1 MRDGRRALRG
11 AVIRGSLPI
20 LMVSN
25 LPNYYR
31 LLGLLSSAN
40 PEDIK
45 ASYRRLA
52 KELHPDLNQAAD
64 AAERFQQVMDAYE
77 TLSDPKLRQAY
88 DEVLRPAA
96 AKAAD
101 MAANAPGVVE
111 GVTSFVGGLMD
122 KFNRRWS
129 LGQDLKY
136 TLPLTLTEAY
146 LGCDKTVRFESPVRC
161 PSCKGNGRSGGVDCG
176 DCQGS
181 GVRVGERVFKV
192 TVPPGAGAGNLTRIP
207 GGGTPGERGGPEG
220 DLTFIVEV
228 EDHPLI
234 KRDGPHLRVRAPLPV
249 TTALAGGRV
258 EVPTLDGSTFVTV
271 PAGVQ
276 NGQVL
281 RLAGR
286 GIPTPQ
292 GPRGD
297 LLITLELELPEK
309 LPETVRQ
316 LLLEAERQ
324 APNDAYPRNQAYR
337 KQIRD
342 LSDD

>member
-1 MRDGRRALRG
+1 
-11 AVIRGSLPI
+11 
-20 LMVSN
+20 MVSN

-31 LLGLLSSAN
+31 LLGLVQSAKA
-40 PEDIK
+40 EDIK
-45 ASYRRLA
+45 AAYRRLA
-52 KELHPDLNQAAD
+52 KELHPDLNQTAD

-88 DEVLRPAA
+88 DDVLKPVVK
-96 AKAAD
+96 KAAD
-101 MAANAPGVVE
+101 MAASAPGVVE
-111 GVTSFVGGLMD
+111 GVTNLVGGLMD
-122 KFNRRWS
+122 KFNRRWR

-136 TLPLTLTEAY
+136 TLPLSLTEAY
-146 LGCDKTVRFESPVRC
+146 LGCEKTVRFEAPVRC
-161 PSCKGNGRSGGVDCG
+161 PGCKGTGKSGAADCG

-192 TVPPGAGAGNLTRIP
+192 TVPAGTGAGYLTRIP

-228 EDHPLI
+228 AEHPFLE
-234 KRDGPHLRVRAPLPV
+234 REEQHLRCRVPIPV
-249 TTALAGGRV
+249 TTALAGGHV
-258 EVPTLDGSTFVTV
+258 EVPTLDGSTSVRV

-281 RLAGR
+281 RLEGR
-286 GIPTPQ
+286 GIPTPK
-292 GPRGD
+292 GPPGD
-297 LLITLELELPEK
+297 LFITLELELPEK

-324 APNDAYPRNQAYR
+324 APPDAYPRIAAYKKR
-337 KQIRD
+337 LRELVQE
-342 LSDD
+342 